1 VILMIFRVRALAIA
15 AAFGLTLSACES
27 ATNSDESPQ
36 GTLSFA
42 FSGDTAGTYNATG
55 RFNRRTPNI
64 GTFAVGA
71 TGQVAGGDALAVFA
85 HATRTGT
92 GLSRAD
98 EFLLSVENPEVGSVT
113 CATGNVDCPFGAI
126 FFIGAVA
133 GGDADAIYTSVNGT
147 VNITSINDDRARG
160 TFTFQMEAFG
170 EEEEDPRTV
179 QVTSGTF
186 DVPIVQNV
194 T

>member
-1 VILMIFRVRALAIA
+1 MIFRVRALAIA
-15 AAFGLTLSACES
+15 AAFGLALSACES
-27 ATNSDESPQ
+27 ATNSDEAPQ
-36 GTLSFA
+36 GTLSFT

-55 RFNRRTPNI
+55 RFNRRRPDI

-85 HATRTGT
+85 HAARTGT
-92 GLSRAD
+92 LARAD

-147 VNITSINDDRARG
+147 VNITSINGDRARG

-170 EEEEDPRTV
+170 EEEDPRTV

>member
-1 VILMIFRVRALAIA
+1 MIFRVRALAIA
-15 AAFGLTLSACES
+15 AAFGLALSACES

-36 GTLSFA
+36 GTLSFT
-42 FSGDTAGTYNATG
+42 FSGDTAGAYDATG

-71 TGQVAGGDALAVFA
+71 TGQVNGGDALAVLA
-85 HATRTGT
+85 HATRPGT

-98 EFLLSVENPEVGSVT
+98 EFLLSVENPVVGSVT
-113 CATGNVDCPFGAI
+113 CAVGDADCPFGGI

-133 GGDADAIYTSVNGT
+133 GGEADAIYTSVSGT
-147 VNITSINDDRARG
+147 VTITSINADRARG

-170 EEEEDPRTV
+170 VEENPRTV
-179 QVTSGTF
+179 QVTSGIF